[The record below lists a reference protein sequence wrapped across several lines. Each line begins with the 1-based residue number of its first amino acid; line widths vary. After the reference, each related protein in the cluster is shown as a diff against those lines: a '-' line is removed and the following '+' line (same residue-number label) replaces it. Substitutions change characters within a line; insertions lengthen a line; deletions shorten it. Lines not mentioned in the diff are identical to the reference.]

1 MGTKNEIFEN
11 VINYLI
17 QTGRIKDQKDFSA
30 ITGITEATISRII
43 NDKVKEP
50 SKSTLRRLNAAFDYI
65 FNMDYL
71 EGKSSTMLAYNASHV
86 EPSSIAS
93 EPPIAH
99 VPTWADTLTEI
110 LSKQIKENELLNSE
124 LRQSLKEV
132 ATLRDDLRTLL
143 KSLNPSRDL

>member
-1 MGTKNEIFEN
+1 MNNKKQERLLEVYRYLLGAGEI
-11 VINYLI
+11 
-17 QTGRIKDQKDFSA
+17 R
-30 ITGITEATISRII
+30 
-43 NDKVKEP
+43 
-50 SKSTLRRLNAAFDYI
+50 STLDFADRLGRKRPGLSAALNGNELYLTNGLFRQIDEKFPDT
-65 FNMDYL
+65 FNLQYL
-71 EGKSSTMLAYNASHV
+71 LNGEGELLAN

-93 EPPIAH
+93 EPPLAH